1 MALRSSSPHLKNP
14 SPLKFSLTNS
24 LFYDILLLMNEMEP
38 KMRNEASETKEEE
51 MVTCMVCGDDIKESE
66 AYERYPNVPLCSETC
81 HMMWILEF

>member
-1 MALRSSSPHLKNP
+1 
-14 SPLKFSLTNS
+14 
-24 LFYDILLLMNEMEP
+24 
-38 KMRNEASETKEEE
+38 MRNEASETKEEE